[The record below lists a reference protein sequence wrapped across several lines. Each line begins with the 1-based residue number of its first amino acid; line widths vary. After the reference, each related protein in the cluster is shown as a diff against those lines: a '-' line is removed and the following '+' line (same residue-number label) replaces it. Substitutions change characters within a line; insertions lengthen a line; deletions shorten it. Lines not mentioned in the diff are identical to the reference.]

1 MHDMAQQLGDGM
13 CNVIMKAH
21 ILTGCDVTSKIG
33 SKSAALS
40 CEPERF
46 LQQFGETRMSV
57 EDNLRIVEGYLV
69 KVSSIKHFYQYIF
82 IFMVI

>member
-1 MHDMAQQLGDGM
+1 M

-33 SKSAALS
+33 TKSAALS

-57 EDNLRIVEGYLV
+57 EDNL
-69 KVSSIKHFYQYIF
+69 
-82 IFMVI
+82 